1 MKCMKLNRRQ
11 TITCSSFLAK
21 QNRARR
27 RRWINGKTSIIPITF
42 RLFNWSRKI
51 TFWCKSRNK
60 QGNCW
65 GTVSSF
71 FSQNETILMS
81 QEPSNVLI
89 TAKFIKL
96 TNKKC
101 ETPQPGH
108 ICQNT
113 RDVVDLR
120 DGSELSD
127 EDRKENR
134 NSMDNRRIN
143 YFLPFS

>member
-1 MKCMKLNRRQ
+1 
-11 TITCSSFLAK
+11 
-21 QNRARR
+21 
-27 RRWINGKTSIIPITF
+27 
-42 RLFNWSRKI
+42 
-51 TFWCKSRNK
+51 
-60 QGNCW
+60 
-65 GTVSSF
+65 
-71 FSQNETILMS
+71 MS

-96 TNKKC
+96 TNKKY

-134 NSMDNRRIN
+134 KSMDNRRIY

>member
-1 MKCMKLNRRQ
+1 MKRMKLNRRQ
-11 TITCSSFLAK
+11 TITCPSCLAK
-21 QNRARR
+21 HNRAR
-27 RRWINGKTSIIPITF
+27 INGKTSIIPITF
-42 RLFNWSRKI
+42 RLFHWSRII
-51 TFWCKSRNK
+51 TFLCKSRNK
-60 QGNCW
+60 RGNCW

-71 FSQNETILMS
+71 FSKKKTIVMS

-96 TNKKC
+96 TNMKC